1 MRLLKLSI
9 MNKIVLQAEGMEV
22 SNREQ
27 LINQIRLEFNLQLGN
42 EPDNIILT
50 PGRINIIGEHTD
62 YNNHK

>member
-1 MRLLKLSI
+1 